1 MLNAYLKKLDCHL
14 WYLSERLAVLSL
26 FARCIPKNDKKA
38 VAKALVKYRK
48 SKKSELSM
56 QQMPVLKT
64 KTKLA
69 DLTGPDSWTLFDLL
83 NADWSFLKVDPS
95 QWNLNASYKKVET
108 QVQSLSVVNDAA
120 ERALGLLTSFNT
132 GRVTLD
138 PEQHQLL
145 LKMVSELR
153 QTQLHVA
160 TSSERTTKKGLFK
173 VKELLSC

>member
-1 MLNAYLKKLDCHL
+1 M
-14 WYLSERLAVLSL
+14 
-26 FARCIPKNDKKA
+26 I
-38 VAKALVKYRK
+38 
-48 SKKSELSM
+48 
-56 QQMPVLKT
+56 
-64 KTKLA
+64 
-69 DLTGPDSWTLFDLL
+69 GPDSWTLFDLL
-83 NADWSFLKVDPS
+83 NADWPFLKVDPS
-95 QWNLNASYKKVET
+95 QWNLNASYKKVEA

-145 LKMVSELR
+145 LKMVSELT

-173 VKELLSC
+173 VKELSSC